1 MKPKIKTKYEIKRNI
16 QKNRLNSEEVA
27 EIIKRYPS
35 ESAQSIAGDYGIS
48 ISTVYKTAQRYGVKK
63 SEEFLKSPLSGRIAK
78 GQHLSPSTEIQKGQV
93 MSSRHMKMTARIK
106 KKESWER
113 WQAGLW
119 KKGHKP
125 HNTGKD
131 GEIRWRK
138 NPGYW
143 FIRISENNWE
153 FYHRYLW
160 TQAYGQIPEGY
171 NVVFKDGNQKNC
183 DITNLECIS
192 NAELSTRN
200 AMKDGLT
207 AFRMAAKRG
216 EEDLRRELLNHRRLL
231 DLKKQQLIL
240 NKQIKQNGRKN
251 EKA

>member
-1 MKPKIKTKYEIKRNI
+1 MKRNI
-16 QKNRLNSEEVA
+16 RKNPLEPKEVA
-27 EIIKRYPS
+27 EIIKRYPY
-35 ESAQSIAGDYGIS
+35 ENTQSIANDYGVNIFA
-48 ISTVYKTAQRYGVKK
+48 IYKTAQRYGVKK

-93 MSSRHMKMTARIK
+93 ISSRHMKMSARIK
-106 KKESWER
+106 KKESWEK

-119 KKGHKP
+119 KRGHKP
-125 HNTGKD
+125 YNTGKD

-153 FYHRYLW
+153 FYHRWLW
-160 TQAYGQIPEGY
+160 QQSHGTIPEGY
-171 NVVFKDGNQKNC
+171 NVVFKDGNHDNC
-183 DITNLECIS
+183 EIANLECIT
-192 NAELSTRN
+192 NAELSSRN
-200 AMKDGLT
+200 AAKDGLT
-207 AFRMAAKRG
+207 AFRIAPKRS
-216 EEDLRRELLNHRRLL
+216 EEDLRRELLKHPKILE
-231 DLKKQQLIL
+231 LKRQQLLL